1 MECHEHCPQRL
12 TSRLPKRV
20 LKITADHVCLKETP
34 NVSAPYVCLS
44 HCWGPYG
51 PAIKL
56 TADTVEFLHKGYAT
70 SDLPK
75 TFRDAINVC
84 KRLGI
89 SYLWIDALCKSI
101 CRDVIFEKR
110 LRLTGLGIL
119 QDSREDWKEAA
130 ATMANI
136 YEHAYVTIA
145 ATSAQDSKGGLFSS
159 ARPLVTRLD
168 KHPHLY
174 IREYPRTF
182 PEYSHEFPNYSY
194 TEDLKPWPL
203 LTRAWVYQERR
214 LSTRTVHFGEHQVY
228 WECQTCFASEDA
240 SEDKVWKTDSNG
252 RYGDTGWGD
261 KIMDGTRQWQQII
274 LEYTNLKLTYD
285 SDRLPAIAAL
295 ADRTWRL
302 RRSDDVYI
310 AGLWRNSILSDML
323 WTSKPFEL
331 GKWGQALEPRPTRLV
346 PSWSWAS
353 VQNAKIFWSGYT
365 FPDTTKIV
373 SLNYAVIGAAHLGEV
388 SNASIVLKTHVLD
401 LTGTEISYPPWSLE
415 IIDGIVRSSPPL
427 GSFARK
433 NSLDVHCSFHQ
444 DYDLTTAEPPY
455 MLGHVLKLLASNQ
468 GYSALGGVVVRQID
482 EKPVQ
487 WERIGFLVIV
497 FMKAKISR
505 ESGSRKMAWYRD
517 DKWERRIE
525 ELIQSLPVEEVR
537 IV

>member
-1 MECHEHCPQRL
+1 VECHEHCPPRL

-20 LKITADHVCLKETP
+20 LKITADHVYLREIP
-34 NVSAPYVCLS
+34 NVSAPYACLS

-56 TADTVEFLHKGYAT
+56 TADTVELLHKGYAT
-70 SDLPK
+70 SELPK
-75 TFRDAINVC
+75 TFRDAVNVC
-84 KRLGI
+84 RRLGI
-89 SYLWIDALCKSI
+89 DYLWIDALCKSI

-159 ARPLVTRLD
+159 ARPLVARLD

-252 RYGDTGWGD
+252 RYGNTGWGD

-274 LEYTNLKLTYD
+274 SEYTNLKLTYD

-444 DYDLTTAEPPY
+444 DYDLTTAQPPY

-487 WERIGFLVIV
+487 WERIGFLKIV
-497 FMKAKISR
+497 FMKAKTYG
-505 ESGSRKMAWYRD
+505 ESGYRYMAWYRD

>member
-1 MECHEHCPQRL
+1 
-12 TSRLPKRV
+12 
-20 LKITADHVCLKETP
+20 
-34 NVSAPYVCLS
+34 
-44 HCWGPYG
+44 
-51 PAIKL
+51 
-56 TADTVEFLHKGYAT
+56 
-70 SDLPK
+70 
-75 TFRDAINVC
+75 
-84 KRLGI
+84 
-89 SYLWIDALCKSI
+89 
-101 CRDVIFEKR
+101 
-110 LRLTGLGIL
+110 
-119 QDSREDWKEAA
+119 
-130 ATMANI
+130 MANI

-295 ADRTWRL
+295 ADRMWRL
-302 RRSDDVYI
+302 RRLDDVYI

-323 WTSKPFEL
+323 WTSKPFES
-331 GKWGQALEPRPTRLV
+331 GKWGQALEPRPARLV

-353 VQNAKIFWSGYT
+353 VQNARIFWSGYA
-365 FPDTTKIV
+365 FPDTTNIV
-373 SLNYAVIGAAHLGEV
+373 SLNYTVIGAAHLGEV
-388 SNASIVLKTHVLD
+388 SNASIVLRTHVLD
-401 LTGTEISYPPWSLE
+401 LTGTEISYPPWSLK
-415 IIDGIVRSSPPL
+415 IIDDIVRSSQPM
-427 GSFARK
+427 GSFGRS
-433 NSLDVHCSFHQ
+433 NSVDIHCSFYQ

-455 MLGHVLKLLASNQ
+455 MLGHVLKLLVSHQ
-468 GYSALGGVVVRQID
+468 DHHALGGVVVRQMI

-487 WERIGFLVIV
+487 GERIGFLVIL
-497 FMKAKISR
+497 FTKAK
-505 ESGSRKMAWYRD
+505 ESSESASGGMAWYQD
-517 DKWERRIE
+517 DKWERRID
-525 ELIQSLPVEEVR
+525 ELIRSLPVEEVR

>member
-1 MECHEHCPQRL
+1 MKAMRHPICPRRSEMRSMFVNVLVLVIFGLMHYVSPYAEME
-12 TSRLPKRV
+12 S
-20 LKITADHVCLKETP
+20 LKE
-34 NVSAPYVCLS
+34 
-44 HCWGPYG
+44 
-51 PAIKL
+51 
-56 TADTVEFLHKGYAT
+56 
-70 SDLPK
+70 
-75 TFRDAINVC
+75 
-84 KRLGI
+84 
-89 SYLWIDALCKSI
+89 
-101 CRDVIFEKR
+101 

-119 QDSREDWKEAA
+119 QDSQEDWKEAA

-136 YEHAYVTIA
+136 YEHAYMTIA
-145 ATSAQDSKGGLFSS
+145 ATSAQDSNGGLFSS

-168 KHPHLY
+168 KHSHLY

-182 PEYSHEFPNYSY
+182 PLYSHAFPNYSY
-194 TEDLKPWPL
+194 TKALKPWPL

-240 SEDKVWKTDSNG
+240 SENKVWKTDSDG
-252 RYGDTGWGD
+252 RYGNVGWGD
-261 KIMDGTRQWQQII
+261 KIMDSTRQWQQII
-274 LEYTNLKLTYD
+274 SEYTNLKLTYD

-295 ADRTWRL
+295 ADMMWRL

-310 AGLWRNSILSDML
+310 AGLWRNSMLSDML
-323 WTSKPFEL
+323 WTSKPFES
-331 GKWGQALEPRPTRLV
+331 GKRGQALEPRPARLV

-401 LTGTEISYPPWSLE
+401 LTGTEISYPPWSSDM
-415 IIDGIVRSSPPL
+415 IDILRLSPPL
-427 GSFARK
+427 GSFARE
-433 NSLDVHCSFHQ
+433 NSLDVYCSFHQ

-468 GYSALGGVVVRQID
+468 GYHALGGVVVRQIIGN
-482 EKPVQ
+482 PVQ

-497 FMKAKISR
+497 FRKAKKSSEDR
-505 ESGSRKMAWYRD
+505 FRRMAWHRD